1 MVVYPV
7 LLDVWCRAWG
17 AVAAHAWC
25 HSPDGDRY
33 NSLDTSLAAAVN
45 PLSASLTP
53 GVAICALLRQWAP
66 ASQAGHPSL
75 KVEARGSGRAMQA
88 PVHPGRV
95 HFCPYFPHFASVC
108 PSCLP
113 AVAGTEAMASQ
124 RLFHQLLQLH
134 TVPNIISY

>member
-7 LLDVWCRAWG
+7 LLDVWRRAWG

-95 HFCPYFPHFASVC
+95 HFVLTFLTSHPSVL
-108 PSCLP
+108 PVCLLWQ
-113 AVAGTEAMASQ
+113 AQKQ
-124 RLFHQLLQLH
+124 RPFKDCF
-134 TVPNIISY
+134 ISSYNCIRSLI